1 MRRRADLSGSLR
13 GIAYMIAAGALVNTN
28 DSVAKWLT
36 ADYPVG
42 EIMCVRGLFI
52 LIPVTLFAGRFG
64 GWNALRVRRPAG
76 QLLRAVMQT
85 ASAAFFIAGLGFL
98 PLADNIALTLAG
110 PLFITALASPLLGER
125 VGWRR
130 WIAVGVGFAGIVLM
144 FRPTGE
150 AMRWAALLPVGAA
163 LAGAFRD
170 IVTRRIS
177 TTESSISMLFHSTVF
192 ITLAGLSTALFGW
205 RPLTVAD
212 VGLMALSGFLLG
224 GAQYLMIEAFRHA
237 EAAVVAPFRYFQMV
251 WGVLLGFVVFGDL
264 PDRWLVGGAALVIA
278 SGLYILHREARQ

>member
-1 MRRRADLSGSLR
+1 
-13 GIAYMIAAGALVNTN
+13 
-28 DSVAKWLT
+28 
-36 ADYPVG
+36 
-42 EIMCVRGLFI
+42 
-52 LIPVTLFAGRFG
+52 
-64 GWNALRVRRPAG
+64 
-76 QLLRAVMQT
+76 MQT
-85 ASAAFFIAGLGFL
+85 VSAAFFITGLGFL

-130 WIAVGVGFAGIVLM
+130 WMAVGVGFAGIVLM
-144 FRPTGE
+144 FRPIGE

-177 TTESSISMLFHSTVF
+177 TTESSISMLFHSTLF
-192 ITLAGLSTALFGW
+192 ITLAGLSTGLFGW

-212 VGLMALSGFLLG
+212 VGLMALSGFFLG
-224 GAQYLMIEAFRHA
+224 GAQYLMIEAFRYA
-237 EAAVVAPFRYFQMV
+237 EAAVVAPFRYSQMV

-264 PDRWLVGGAALVIA
+264 PDRWLISGAALVIS
-278 SGLYILHREARQ
+278 SGLYILHWEARR

>member
-1 MRRRADLSGSLR
+1 
-13 GIAYMIAAGALVNTN
+13 
-28 DSVAKWLT
+28 
-36 ADYPVG
+36 
-42 EIMCVRGLFI
+42 
-52 LIPVTLFAGRFG
+52 
-64 GWNALRVRRPAG
+64 
-76 QLLRAVMQT
+76 
-85 ASAAFFIAGLGFL
+85 
-98 PLADNIALTLAG
+98 
-110 PLFITALASPLLGER
+110 
-125 VGWRR
+125 
-130 WIAVGVGFAGIVLM
+130 
-144 FRPTGE
+144 
-150 AMRWAALLPVGAA
+150 
-163 LAGAFRD
+163 
-170 IVTRRIS
+170 
-177 TTESSISMLFHSTVF
+177 MLFHSTVF